1 MAFVAA
7 LNSDL
12 LAQSAYDTMVITD
25 GSSWDTLVK
34 TDFTSRSIAITNSDG
49 DTPAGHDASIPFP
62 FVDGLGD
69 ELEVVFPTDLAFT
82 LVLTYVPVTPNALAT
97 FTKTITTIFDGNAK
111 STHSSRVT
119 KSELTS
125 TIKAASVPQ
134 YIATTS
140 RLSGLI
146 DAATY
151 EASVGNL
158 ASAQNL
164 IDQAGTFDTDKIT
177 Y

>member
-1 MAFVAA
+1 
-7 LNSDL
+7 
-12 LAQSAYDTMVITD
+12 
-25 GSSWDTLVK
+25 
-34 TDFTSRSIAITNSDG
+34 
-49 DTPAGHDASIPFP
+49 
-62 FVDGLGD
+62 
-69 ELEVVFPTDLAFT
+69 
-82 LVLTYVPVTPNALAT
+82 
-97 FTKTITTIFDGNAK
+97 
-111 STHSSRVT
+111 
-119 KSELTS
+119 
-125 TIKAASVPQ
+125 VPQ

>member
-1 MAFVAA
+1 MSFVAA

-12 LAQSAYDTMVITD
+12 LAQSAYDTLVITD
-25 GSSWDTLVK
+25 GSAWATLVPA
-34 TDFTSRSIAITNSDG
+34 DFTSRSIAITNSAG
-49 DTPAGHDASIPFP
+49 ATPSGYAASIPFP
-62 FVDGLGD
+62 FVAGLGD
-69 ELEVVFPTDLAFT
+69 TLEVVFPTDLAFT
-82 LVLTYVPVTPNALAT
+82 LALTYVPVVANAAAT

-111 STHSSRVT
+111 SMHSSRVT
-119 KSELTS
+119 KSELTT
-125 TIKAASVPQ
+125 TIKTASVPQ

-140 RLSGLI
+140 RLTGLI

-164 IDQAGTFDTDKIT
+164 ITQAGTFDTDKIT

>member
-1 MAFVAA
+1 MAFVAV
-7 LNSDL
+7 LNSDN
-12 LAQSAYDTMVITD
+12 LAQSAYDTLVITD
-25 GSSWDTLVK
+25 SSSWATLVVA
-34 TDFTSRSIAITNSDG
+34 DFTSRSIAITNSAG
-49 DTPAGHDASIPFP
+49 VTPAGYDASINFP
-62 FVDGLGD
+62 FINGLGD

-82 LVLTYVPVTPNALAT
+82 LVLTYVPLVADAAAT
-97 FTKTITTIFDGNAK
+97 FTRTITTIFDGNAK

-119 KSELTS
+119 KSELTA
-125 TIKAASVPQ
+125 TIKAGSVPQ

-140 RLSGLI
+140 RLTGLI

-158 ASAQNL
+158 TSAQNL